1 MKIIIGIIIL
11 FFLTDYREKPVSDTA
26 AVDSE
31 IVSYIVDPGKQDIRF
46 YWKDDN
52 DNVIGSLG
60 NLKKYL
66 KSGKRELVFAMNG
79 GMYRQDQSPQGLY
92 IENDKMLFPPDTLES
107 GYGNFYMQPN
117 GVFFITKEKV
127 ARICA
132 TKNFISSGN
141 VGYATQSGP
150 MLVVD
155 GEIHGQFKKGSTS
168 LNVRNGVG
176 ILPDGKILFAIS
188 KGEINFYDFAT
199 WFRDQGCKNALYLD
213 GFVSRM
219 YLPDKGY
226 HNLGGKFGVLIGVTT
241 ARPAID
247 GSPFVR

>member
-1 MKIIIGIIIL
+1 MKIIIGIIVL
-11 FFLTDYREKPVSDTA
+11 FFLTNYHEKAVSDNA
-26 AVDSE
+26 AFNSG
-31 IVSYIVDPGKQDIRF
+31 IVSYIVNPREQDVRF
-46 YWKDDN
+46 YWKDN
-52 DNVIGSLG
+52 DGAVIGSLG
-60 NLKKYL
+60 NLKKHL
-66 KSGKRELVFAMNG
+66 QSGKSELVFAMNG

-92 IENDKMLFPPDTLES
+92 IENNKMLFPPDTLEF

-127 ARICA
+127 ARIC
-132 TKNFISSGN
+132 TTNKFRCSEN

-155 GEIHGQFKKGSTS
+155 GEIHGKFKKGSVS
-168 LNVRNGVG
+168 LNLRNGVG

-188 KGEINFYDFAT
+188 KSEINFYDFAI
-199 WFRDQGCKNALYLD
+199 WFRNQGCKNALYLD

-226 HNLGGKFGVLIGVTT
+226 DDLGGKFGILIGVT
-241 ARPAID
+241 AAKASR
-247 GSPFVR
+247 